1 MLGDLLSAV
10 ITGDGGVTPP
20 IASEIFWVEGA
31 GLPGN
36 PPECVTVMRYCPA
49 AGAAIETRS
58 TLFRLSTPRVA
69 AAERTAAVL
78 FVRSGF
84 RIQGR

>member
-1 MLGDLLSAV
+1 MLDDLLSAV

-20 IASEIFWVEGA
+20 IATESFWTEGV
-31 GLPGN
+31 GLPGS

-58 TLFRLSTPRVA
+58 TLLRLSTPRVA

-78 FVRSGF
+78 FVRSGL
-84 RIQGR
+84 RIHGR